1 MIPRDKKG
9 EIIEQMRERFVAAQG
24 LVIAENAG
32 LTAAQMAQL
41 RDKAR
46 KAGGS
51 AQVVKNTLAKRA
63 CDGTHFSAAA
73 ERFSGPLIYGVGG
86 DCAQLAKVFADAA
99 KENDK
104 LIIRGGALPN
114 ESLDADGIRQL
125 ASLPPREQLL
135 AMVAAVCAAP
145 MTYLAR
151 ALNEVPAGLARVLG
165 EAARKKEEES
175 QSKPKT
181 GEQQ

>member
-1 MIPRDKKG
+1 
-9 EIIEQMRERFVAAQG
+9 MRERFMAAQV

-32 LTAAQMAQL
+32 LTAAQMAKL
-41 RDKAR
+41 RISTKQ
-46 KAGGS
+46 AGGS

-73 ERFSGPLIYGVGG
+73 GRFSGPLIYGVG
-86 DCAQLAKVFADAA
+86 DDSAQLAKVFADAA
-99 KENDK
+99 KDNNK

-114 ESLDADGIRQL
+114 EALDADGIRQL

-151 ALNEVPAGLARVLG
+151 ALNEVPASLARALG
-165 EAARKKEEES
+165 EAARKKEQEES